1 MRKKNEKERKR
12 NVIGE
17 KKENFNFIYVHR
29 EEQAITRI
37 IGTFRTM
44 PSFEHKMSLRTTT
57 KIMRFLRLVFI
68 EKIQ

>member
-1 MRKKNEKERKR
+1 MKKNEKERKR
-12 NVIGE
+12 NVIVE

-29 EEQAITRI
+29 EQQAITRI

-44 PSFEHKMSLRTTT
+44 PSFEHKMSSRTTT
-57 KIMRFLRLVFI
+57 KIRRFLRPIYI